1 MAELDVDHSKLNV
14 DGGAIALGHPLGA
27 TGAMLLNTCL
37 DTLER
42 EGLGTGLIT
51 LCIGGGMGIATIIER
66 V

>member
-1 MAELDVDHSKLNV
+1 MNSLVP
-14 DGGAIALGHPLGA
+14 ALA

-42 EGLGTGLIT
+42 EGLATGLVT